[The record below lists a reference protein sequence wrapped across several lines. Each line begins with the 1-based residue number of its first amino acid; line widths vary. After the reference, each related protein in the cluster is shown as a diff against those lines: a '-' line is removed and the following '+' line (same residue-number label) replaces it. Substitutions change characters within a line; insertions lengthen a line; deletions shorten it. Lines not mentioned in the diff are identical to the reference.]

1 MPKCLKPILIVPV
14 LFLLL
19 LSACDQ
25 GEQPLPTLADLAA
38 ISTDDAATAIA
49 ATTEAAP
56 TLTPTSVAPTLPP
69 TFTPTD
75 APSPTPSA
83 TATFQTP
90 TPEGYNPDGTIYY
103 IYNGDSIASLS
114 ADGSVDD
121 LILIGGPY
129 SDLTAS
135 PDGEL
140 LTFVAPGPNVGLEV
154 WVSSRDGMYLQQ
166 VSCLGFPVVLAP
178 TWSPNGASIAFLAS
192 PGIGGLL
199 DIYVVNFLGSESCP
213 ERNGQRVLL
222 PLSSGQV
229 DSLAWSLD
237 GMRLFYNDNGVS
249 VLDVASG
256 QTYTL
261 TTPSGFGT
269 DFSLAHHPTDDRL
282 AFLRRSQNRVDG
294 SLFLIDTSVVT
305 ERPSADEGLLT
316 AARNVQWSEDGS
328 VVLMETVD
336 GVAVYNVDRGT
347 NMQAVSD
354 LPGSPDA
361 ALNPAGNRVAYAIG
375 MIDEDAAE
383 DFDEDEDE
391 SEATVPP
398 TISQIFVVGR
408 SGGVPQQLTTHEE
421 GMISDLIW
429 LEG

>member
-1 MPKCLKPILIVPV
+1 MPKRLKPILIAP
-14 LFLLL
+14 LLILLL
-19 LSACDQ
+19 LSACGQ
-25 GEQPLPTLADLAA
+25 GEQPLPTLLDMAA

-69 TFTPTD
+69 TFTPTT
-75 APSPTPSA
+75 APSPTPTA

-90 TPEGYNPDGTIYY
+90 TLEGYNPDGTIYY

-114 ADGSVDD
+114 PDGSVDD
-121 LILIGGPY
+121 LILTGGPY

-154 WVSSRDGMYLQQ
+154 WVSSRDGTYLQQ
-166 VSCLGFPVVLAP
+166 ITCLGFPVVSAP
-178 TWSPNGASIAFLAS
+178 TWSSNGASIAFLAA
-192 PGIGGLL
+192 PGIGAPL
-199 DIYVVNFLGSESCP
+199 DIYFVNFLGSESCP
-213 ERNGQRVLL
+213 ERNGQRMLL
-222 PLSSGQV
+222 PLSSVQV

-237 GMRLFYNDNGVS
+237 GMRLFYNDGGVS
-249 VLDVASG
+249 VLDIASG
-256 QTYTL
+256 QTYAL
-261 TTPSGFGT
+261 TVPSGFGP
-269 DFSLAHHPTDDRL
+269 DFSLSHHPSENRL

-294 SLFLIDTSVVT
+294 SLFVIDTSVTT
-305 ERPSADEGLLT
+305 ERSSTEDSLLT
-316 AARNVQWSEDGS
+316 SARSVQWSEDGS
-328 VVLMETVD
+328 VLVMATTN
-336 GVAVYNVDRGT
+336 GVMVSNIDRGT
-347 NMQAVSD
+347 NMQSVTD
-354 LPGSPDA
+354 LLNSPDA

-375 MIDEDAAE
+375 IIDEDAA
-383 DFDEDEDE
+383 DNSDEDEDE
-391 SEATVPP
+391 EEVTGPP

-408 SGGVPQQLTTHEE
+408 TGGASLQLTTHEE